1 MRHNGSG
8 GHDPAEGMAHED
20 NELIQA
26 SLGDSGGRLL
36 GPRLTQPQA
45 TSPAGGAGLL
55 TSRCSDG

>member
-26 SLGDSGGRLL
+26 SLGDSGGGCLVHGSRNL
-36 GPRLTQPQA
+36 RR
-45 TSPAGGAGLL
+45 PAPLAVQVF
-55 TSRCSDG
+55 